1 MLLERIKQAASS
13 RMAFFVGAGISVPS
27 GLPNF
32 QQLSQR
38 VIEDNVGDVFEER
51 EIDFLSR
58 NLRPELILQ
67 IAVEELGPMVLR
79 SLQALTGGRP
89 NANHYFLAE
98 AIRRGNWVF
107 TTNVDN
113 LIEKAGEFI
122 GIEIDRCYEDLH
134 FQQFEERLSAG
145 EDVAGCLFKLH
156 GTIEEYKLFQERY
169 DTILVALRQVGRGL
183 SAPKQRVLSYFL
195 RNFDFCVMGYSFQD
209 DFSVT
214 PVLLDTDS
222 NKSVFWLSY
231 ARVPMES
238 PVSDKD
244 TFRRQKEA
252 EENKAPGEK
261 RDWETINVHSFLL
274 KGNKAFKFIGD
285 SSRFVEDTVCPTL
298 GIDTSLAAVV
308 KIAEEWDEEYARW
321 AAEISRYKRNLIA
334 GRLYQSLFD
343 LEKAKHFYELASR
356 SADEDKQRAIVQ
368 SRLGQI
374 YLIPSTREGDE
385 RAIEV
390 FQKALDV
397 FGKLNDPFEAACTK
411 TDLSNAL
418 RRRRR
423 FSEATRHI
431 EEARGMF
438 ENNILAADKEENEGH
453 NLAYARCLNI
463 FGLVHFGLGSDSKS
477 EEHFQVGL
485 DLCGKSRSL
494 KEKFGDVDGIAESDN
509 ATALILMEWSMLAGK
524 SKQEAASLL
533 NNAVRYLERAVK
545 SRERIGNFRGCFQH
559 CRNLGLTHSRLAN
572 LAGDKSEKESYIRLV
587 RKDYEDGMAYLSRIR
602 PEPPPG
608 EILECQFRIGEL
620 DVQLAEMEDAVRR
633 LVPVESRRRELGDWH
648 NRARTLDLLRRAFA
662 DTEHRKH
669 YCFEILSIYRD
680 VLGSKQKIQEIRDTR
695 VKLTNANDILG
706 GTAKAFGDMGFSD
719 LASEALRMSEELTRA
734 LE

>member
-1 MLLERIKQAASS
+1 MLLERIRQTTSS
-13 RMAFFVGAGISVPS
+13 RMAFFVGAGISVSS

-38 VIEDNVGDVFEER
+38 VIGDIVGDALEER
-51 EIDFLSR
+51 EIDLLSR

-67 IAVEELGPMVLR
+67 IAVEELEPMVLR
-79 SLQALTGGRP
+79 SLQLLTGGKP

-113 LIEKAGEFI
+113 LIEKAGRLI
-122 GIEIDRCYEDLH
+122 GIEIDRCYEDWH
-134 FQQFEERLSAG
+134 FQRFGERLLAG

-156 GTIEEYKLFQERY
+156 GTIEEEKPFEERY
-169 DTILVALRQVGRGL
+169 NTILVALHQVGRGL
-183 SAPKQRVLSYFL
+183 SDSRQRVLSYSL
-195 RNFDFCVMGYSFQD
+195 TNFDLCVMGYSFQD
-209 DFSVT
+209 DFSVN

-222 NKSVFWLSY
+222 DKSVFWLSY
-231 ARVPMES
+231 AGVPMEP
-238 PVSDKD
+238 PVSDKG
-244 TFRRQKEA
+244 TFRRQKDV

-261 RDWETINVHSFLL
+261 RDWQTINVHSFLL
-274 KGNKAFKFIGD
+274 KRNEAFKFIGD
-285 SSRFVEDTVCPTL
+285 SSKFVEDTVCPAL
-298 GIDTSLAAVV
+298 GIDTGLATSV
-308 KIAEEWDEEYARW
+308 KTAEKWDEEYARW
-321 AAEISRYKRNLIA
+321 AVGISHYKRNLIA
-334 GRLYQSLFD
+334 GSLYRSLFA
-343 LEKAKHFYELASR
+343 LEKAKHFYELAGR
-356 SADEDKQRAIVQ
+356 AADQEEQKGIMQ

-374 YLIPSTREGDE
+374 YLIPSTRESDE

-397 FGKLNDPFEAACTK
+397 FVKLNDLFEAACTK

-423 FSEATRHI
+423 FPEAKRHI
-431 EEARGMF
+431 EEARGIF
-438 ENNILAADKEENEGH
+438 ENNILSADKEEDEGH
-453 NLAYARCLNI
+453 NLAYAKCLNI
-463 FGLVHFGLGSDSKS
+463 FGLLHFGLGADSKS

-494 KEKFGDVDGIAESDN
+494 KQKFGDIDGIAESDN
-509 ATALILMEWSMLAGK
+509 ATALILMERAMLPGK
-524 SKQEAASLL
+524 SRQEAASLL
-533 NNAVRYLERAVK
+533 NNAIRYLEAAVK

-620 DVQLAEMEDAVRR
+620 DVQLGEMEDAVRR
-633 LVPVESRRRELGDWH
+633 LVPVESRRQELGDWH
-648 NRARTLDLLRRAFA
+648 NRARTLDLLRKAFA
-662 DTEHRKH
+662 DIEHRKH

-680 VLGSKQKIQEIRDTR
+680 VLDSDQKIQEIRDTR
-695 VKLTNANDILG
+695 IKLTNANDILR
-706 GTAKAFGDMGFSD
+706 GTAKALVDMGFSD
-719 LASEALRMSEELTRA
+719 LATQAFSMSEELTRVV
-734 LE
+734 E